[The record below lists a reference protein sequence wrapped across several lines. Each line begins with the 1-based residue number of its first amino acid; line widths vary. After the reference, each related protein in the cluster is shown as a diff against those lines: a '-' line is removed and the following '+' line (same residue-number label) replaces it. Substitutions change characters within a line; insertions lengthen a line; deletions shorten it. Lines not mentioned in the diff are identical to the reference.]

1 MAERGVSNERKKEL
15 EQLDPFQEN
24 VLKAIG
30 AAQKYKKPLLLGV
43 AAFVI
48 AVGAFWAALASFHNS
63 EKKASDLLA
72 NALTVYAGSTDAK
85 AGYQAVEK
93 DFQQIFEKYANTAA
107 GKMARIRFAAIAY
120 VSGHYDTAHE
130 MLTTAYGEYQKD
142 PLLKEMLLLSLGNVC
157 VATKDYDKAR
167 RFFED
172 AQVYKDG
179 IWKEQALFMAAQL
192 DEVQHDTAASRKIYQ
207 QFPATQPPSIYQEM
221 ARDRMNHMP

>member
-30 AAQKYKKPLLLGV
+30 VAQKYKRPLLLGV
-43 AAFVI
+43 VVLGI

-72 NALTVYAGSTDAK
+72 NALTVYAGSKDAK

-93 DFQQIFEKYANTAA
+93 DFQQIFEEYANTAA
-107 GKMARIRFAAIAY
+107 GKMARIRFASMAHAA
-120 VSGHYDTAHE
+120 GHYDTAYE
-130 MLTTAYGEYQKD
+130 MFTAAYGEYRKD
-142 PLLKEMLLLSLGNVC
+142 PFLQEMLLLSLGNVC

-167 RFFED
+167 SFFED
-172 AQVYKDG
+172 AQAYKDG

-192 DEVQHDTAASRKIYQ
+192 DDLANDAAGSRKIYE
-207 QFPATQPPSIYQEM
+207 QFPVTQPPSIYQEM
-221 ARDRMNHMP
+221 ARDRMNHLP

>member
-30 AAQKYKKPLLLGV
+30 VAQKYKRPLLLGV
-43 AAFVI
+43 VVLGI

-72 NALTVYAGSTDAK
+72 NALTVYAGSKDAK

-93 DFQQIFEKYANTAA
+93 DFQQIFEEYANTAA
-107 GKMARIRFAAIAY
+107 GKMARIRFASMAHAA
-120 VSGHYDTAHE
+120 GHYDTAYE
-130 MLTTAYGEYQKD
+130 MFTAAYGEYRKD
-142 PLLKEMLLLSLGNVC
+142 PFLQEMLLLSLGNVC

-167 RFFED
+167 SFF
-172 AQVYKDG
+172 VMP
-179 IWKEQALFMAAQL
+179 QAVVKSTSNFLSPSRLPFIRKWPG
-192 DEVQHDTAASRKIYQ
+192 TA
-207 QFPATQPPSIYQEM
+207 
-221 ARDRMNHMP
+221 